1 MNQVILIGRLVRNPE
16 LKVIP
21 ATGMSVV
28 RFTLAA
34 DKNLTK
40 EKKEEMQQSGR
51 PTADFISV
59 VVFGKM
65 ADACNNYLAKGSQV
79 AVQGSIQSGS
89 YEGKDGKKVYTTDV
103 LAGKV
108 EFLNKVEKKE
118 RPSDDFDDFSS
129 GFEDDGFNADDVDF

>member
-16 LKVIP
+16 LKVIL

-34 DKNLTK
+34 DKNLTMQ
-40 EKKEEMQQSGR
+40 KKEEMQQAGK
-51 PTADFISV
+51 PTADFIPV

-65 ADACNNYLAKGSQV
+65 AEVCNTYLAKGSRV
-79 AVQGSIQSGS
+79 AVQGSIQTGG

-103 LAGKV
+103 LAGKI